1 MRQKE
6 TKGQGQQN
14 NDQTS
19 NAVWG
24 RNVGYNEAAKKSD
37 WCEHLMGSGRKHIE
51 ESVEDGYTREKEG
64 RTIENKIER
73 NVPM

>member
-1 MRQKE
+1 
-6 TKGQGQQN
+6 
-14 NDQTS
+14 
-19 NAVWG
+19 
-24 RNVGYNEAAKKSD
+24 
-37 WCEHLMGSGRKHIE
+37 MGSGRKHIE